1 MHDLTKPPEGTAA
14 DLIAAA
20 LGLFGRK
27 GFAATSTREIA
38 AGAGA
43 NVASIA
49 YHFGGKEGLRHACAA
64 EVARRVAAAFD
75 AIPADPPSSPAD
87 AARRIE
93 ATLHAMADFLLTAR
107 EAEPIVPF
115 MLREVAE
122 EGPALD
128 TVYGALI
135 EPVHRHLCALWAV
148 ATGQDAESERTR
160 LVVFG
165 LVGQLLCFRIG
176 RPIAVRRMGWAAIG
190 PAEAAAIATLIAANI
205 RSLIERELLT

>member
-1 MHDLTKPPEGTAA
+1 MHDLKKPPEGTAG

-20 LGLFGRK
+20 LRLFGRK

-38 AGAGA
+38 AEAGA

-64 EVARRVAAAFD
+64 EVARRVAAGFD
-75 AIPADPPSSPAD
+75 AIPADPPLSPAD

-93 ATLHAMADFLLTAR
+93 ATLHAMADVLLTAR
-107 EAEPIVPF
+107 EAEPILPF

-128 TVYGALI
+128 AVYGALM

-148 ATGQDAESERTR
+148 ATGQEAESERTR

-165 LVGQLLCFRIG
+165 LVGQLLYFRIG
-176 RPIAVRRMGWAAIG
+176 RPIVVRRMGWKAIG
-190 PAEAAAIATLIAANI
+190 PAETAAIAALLTANI
-205 RSLIERELLT
+205 RSLIERERLT